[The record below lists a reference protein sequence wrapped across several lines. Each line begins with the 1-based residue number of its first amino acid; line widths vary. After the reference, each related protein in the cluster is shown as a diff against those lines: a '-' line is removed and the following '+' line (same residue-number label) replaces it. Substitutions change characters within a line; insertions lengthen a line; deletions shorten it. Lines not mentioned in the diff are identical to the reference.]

1 MATLES
7 NDIKVSSTVSKLCM
21 IVSAISMGHVGLII
35 SFLDKFNVL
44 TIVLIRGLFGT
55 LFLTLF
61 LLKSNSFNWDFLKES
76 IKIHWKELLI
86 IGIVNPF
93 IILFYFI
100 NLFLT
105 GYSFAAFLLYTGP
118 MFFLLFLILTK
129 EEKVSRVNIISFLL
143 AVIGVAIIMEF
154 WTGEALIS
162 GVFFGILSGLTLG
175 ILVFYKKKI
184 YNTRKNSEHL
194 FKAQGDF
201 DTFLAWWPTLFIVFM
216 FLPLTVCDLMVFT
229 FFDLIIALILGLFPT
244 ALAFLLYNIG
254 TKNDKGGNIIILSYI
269 EPVTAT
275 ILNIIVLKSISIF
288 TIIGGSL
295 IIIANLIILKYSK

>member
-1 MATLES
+1 MTTIDFKA
-7 NDIKVSSTVSKLCM
+7 IKASPTVSKICM
-21 IVSAISMGHVGLII
+21 IVSAISMGHVGIII

-61 LLKSNSFNWDFLKES
+61 LLKSNSLKWDFLKES
-76 IKIHWKELLI
+76 LKIHWKELLI
-86 IGIVNPF
+86 IGFMNPL

-100 NLFLT
+100 NIILT

-118 MFFLLFLILTK
+118 MFFLLFLILSR
-129 EEKVSRVNIISFLL
+129 EEKVSKVNVLNFLL
-143 AVIGVAIIMEF
+143 AVVGVAIIMEF
-154 WTGEALIS
+154 WNGNALLS
-162 GVFFGILSGLTLG
+162 GTFSGILSGLTLG
-175 ILVFYKKKI
+175 ILIYYKKKI
-184 YNTRKNSEHL
+184 YITRKNLENI
-194 FKAQGDF
+194 FKSQGDF
-201 DTFLAWWPTLFIVFM
+201 DTFLAWWPNLFIIFM
-216 FLPLTVCDLMVFT
+216 FLPLSIYDLMLFS

-254 TKNDKGGNIIILSYI
+254 IKNDKGGNIVILSYI

-275 ILNIIVLKSISIF
+275 ILNIIVLKSLSIF

-295 IIIANLIILKYSK
+295 ILVANLFVLKYSS

>member
-1 MATLES
+1 MTTLES
-7 NDIKVSSTVSKLCM
+7 NDTTVSPTVSKICM
-21 IVSAISMGHVGLII
+21 IISAISMGHVGLII

-61 LLKSNSFNWDFLKES
+61 LLKSNSLKIDFLKES
-76 IKIHWKELLI
+76 LKIHWKELLI
-86 IGIVNPF
+86 VGIVNPL

-100 NLFLT
+100 NIILT

-118 MFFLLFLILTK
+118 MFFLFFLILSR
-129 EEKVSRVNIISFLL
+129 EEKVSKVNTLCFII

-175 ILVFYKKKI
+175 ILIFYKKKI
-184 YNTRKNSEHL
+184 YIKRKNSEIL
-194 FKAQGDF
+194 FKVKGDF
-201 DTFLAWWPTLFIVFM
+201 DTFLAWWPTLFIIFM
-216 FLPLTVCDLMVFT
+216 FLPISISDLMIFS
-229 FFDLIIALILGLFPT
+229 FSDLIIALILGLFPT

-254 TKNDKGGNIIILSYI
+254 TKNDKSGNIIILSYI

-275 ILNIIVLKSISIF
+275 ILNIIILKSLSIF

-295 IIIANLIILKYSK
+295 IIVADLIVLKYSN